1 MKTVYICKYYKTLLD
16 KKGLKNNLKG
26 FIEREEKYNALCSLS
41 EEIDFQGLLEYIE
54 VNLLNDV
61 SNGIFK
67 QNKKERET
75 AKKYIIDRAVEY
87 ILFSRIIDR
96 AVEFSKAETKE
107 ARQRVTRIIDISLN
121 IIKDFYKR
129 EITC

>member
-75 AKKYIIDRAVEY
+75 AKKYIIDRAVE
-87 ILFSRIIDR
+87 
-96 AVEFSKAETKE
+96 FSKAETKE